1 MVGKNGVTKM
11 VLRNTLPII
20 NGELSQMLNGVCDF
34 TVEVAIDERQ
44 DVAFY
49 LIHDNVRS
57 NLASGSGLEQ
67 TIASLALRS
76 VLSRISTFSKPSFVV
91 FDEILGGVADEN
103 YDNVKKLYDK
113 IIGDYSTI
121 LEITHLKAIHD
132 WHDKSILIS
141 KNNNISTI
149 SMY

>member
-1 MVGKNGVTKM
+1 MVGKNGITKM

-67 TIASLALRS
+67 TVASLALRS
-76 VLSRISTFSKPSFVV
+76 VLSKISTFSKPSFVV
-91 FDEILGGVADEN
+91 FDEILGGVSDEN
-103 YDNVKKLYDK
+103 YDNVKTTNSLGTLQFTATLQSENFIYNTKKFWLCHSFIIPK
-113 IIGDYSTI
+113 ILRI
-121 LEITHLKAIHD
+121 
-132 WHDKSILIS
+132 
-141 KNNNISTI
+141 
-149 SMY
+149 